1 MVKSVLVVHYHE
13 LEHQQGRW
21 LFESHVAQGWRH
33 SLICRVSK
41 GGDSALESVSSVP
54 CIFVDCWQC

>member
-1 MVKSVLVVHYHE
+1 MVSSVLVVHCQE

-21 LFESHVAQGWRH
+21 LVESHLVRGWGH

-41 GGDSALESVSSVP
+41 GSDSALESVSSVP
-54 CIFVDCWQC
+54 YIFVNC